1 MADVKY
7 IVECDA
13 SGALKSIKDLDGAI
27 NHSAGQATSA
37 GTSFGGLWKQFA
49 IGQIAVAALHKGYA
63 AFKGFVEGSVKSAIE
78 AEQAE
83 NNLSAALEITGRTV
97 DGNIQHYKKFAAE
110 QMRATTYTDEQVMAS
125 QALLLQLTSLDQNG
139 LDRATKGAM
148 GLASTMG
155 IDLHSATMMV
165 TKAMEGNYG
174 ALGRVGI
181 RVAENLTGEQK
192 QAALL
197 DQLNVLYGR
206 STAET
211 NTFGGAVK
219 QLTNALDEVQET
231 VGGAI
236 VKNESFK
243 DATKDLKGW
252 VDKLATS
259 PDFQLWLNTVIDG
272 MVAAAKFTG
281 KFASAC
287 RDLMMNVFG
296 ATKADR
302 EMTEAQIKLNA
313 ALDRARAAGHDVDQ
327 VQRAIAES
335 AHAAALKINEVGS
348 NVGILIKETIK
359 LQETW
364 APNTKG
370 MIVFSNA
377 SISTREVLQGFTGTL
392 TNSLMPAARDMSL
405 VMAGAK
411 MPLTGYAASLRE
423 VTLRFDPARAAMLK
437 AAEDQKSLDAALKI
451 GIITD
456 KAYATAV
463 KAISDELKKAAAAQ
477 GTFADKVRSQIAK
490 IAGQVQPALN
500 AIDAAIA
507 ASYNKKSA
515 IMDNY
520 YQGVLKA
527 RQADQKAS
535 LSAIDTDLKA
545 KIDAI
550 QASRMSEEE
559 KDAAIVVAKQ
569 EADKKK
575 AESEAAYNETVEG
588 INAEYEIK
596 RRGLAKKQAEAQ
608 RATAVANAII
618 SIAEGAAK
626 AWGQGGV
633 FGAVLAAIVVA
644 AGAILIQKIMST
656 PIPLATGAIF
666 KKPAML
672 SSAGGNTYEVAEAG
686 EAEILSSP
694 RRLREAIMGKGARGG
709 NSVNLTF
716 NIRAFDGADVESTV
730 RRRVIPLLQRMMKSE
745 LFLIHPRAVRTY

>member
-27 NHSAGQATSA
+27 NHSAGQATAA

-63 AFKGFVEGSVKSAIE
+63 AFKGFVEGSIKAAIE

-219 QLTNALDEVQET
+219 QLTNAWDEVQET

-243 DATKDLKGW
+243 DAIKDLKGW

-327 VQRAIAES
+327 VTRAIAA
-335 AHAAALKINEVGS
+335 AHAAAASKIDEVGKRTHALTAEQIKAAAES
-348 NVGILIKETIK
+348 KKMGDALAKAAQDILNKYNPMKAAMT
-359 LQETW
+359 
-364 APNTKG
+364 A
-370 MIVFSNA
+370 VFNEQKA
-377 SISTREVLQGFTGTL
+377 LTAAWKAGTISTSQYKSGMDAST
-392 TNSLMPAARDMSL
+392 
-405 VMAGAK
+405 
-411 MPLTGYAASLRE
+411 ASLRAFGAT
-423 VTLRFDPARAAMLK
+423 VKDTAIPAYRSMA
-437 AAEDQKSLDAALKI
+437 QI
-451 GIITD
+451 
-456 KAYATAV
+456 
-463 KAISDELKKAAAAQ
+463 AAAAGATMRQ
-477 GTFADKVRSQIAK
+477 EAGKTEKAWEKAAK
-490 IAGQVQPALN
+490 
-500 AIDAAIA
+500 DAAGAQKVSFQQILGA
-507 ASYNKKSA
+507 ASTVVS
-515 IMDNY
+515 
-520 YQGVLKA
+520 Q
-527 RQADQKAS
+527 
-535 LSAIDTDLKA
+535 
-545 KIDAI
+545 IDAI
-550 QASRMSEEE
+550 MQQSTTNRMLMLDQEYQKRLELINNSKMNEEE
-559 KDAAIVVAKQ
+559 KEKAITAL
-569 EADKKK
+569 E
-575 AESEAAYNETVEG
+575 
-588 INAEYEIK
+588 AEYNMK
-596 RRGLAKKQAEAQ
+596 RRAAQVAAARQQKMIAIAMAIINIAEAFTK
-608 RATAVANAII
+608 ALTAGPII
-618 SIAEGAAK
+618 GPILAGMIAAMGAVQIAMIKSQPIGAAK
-626 AWGQGGV
+626 
-633 FGAVLAAIVVA
+633 
-644 AGAILIQKIMST
+644 
-656 PIPLATGAIF
+656 GAIF
-666 KKPAML
+666 KQKALLM
-672 SSAGGNTYEVAEAG
+672 SQATGQEYEVAEGG
-686 EAEILSSP
+686 EAEIVSSP
-694 RRLREAIMGKGARGG
+694 RQLREAIMGPGGAGG
-709 NSVNLTF
+709 QPITIVNHIYLDGREMKMFISKT
-716 NIRAFDGADVESTV
+716 IR
-730 RRRVIPLLQRMMKSE
+730 E
-745 LFLIHPRAVRTY
+745 LSRTELMQIHPRAVRAY